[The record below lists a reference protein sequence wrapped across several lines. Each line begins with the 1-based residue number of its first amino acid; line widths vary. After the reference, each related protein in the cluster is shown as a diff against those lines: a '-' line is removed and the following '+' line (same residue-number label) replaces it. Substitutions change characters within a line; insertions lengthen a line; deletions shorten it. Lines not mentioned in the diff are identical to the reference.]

1 MDEELASG
9 RDHKPIRV
17 LIADDHPLFRSALRQ
32 MLSEQLGFKVV
43 GEAADGQE
51 ATELCHRLRP
61 ELVLMDLRM
70 PRMDGI
76 AATRQIK
83 QAFPSTV
90 VLILTAFEAQNHLLE
105 ALEVGAAGYVLK
117 HATPQELADA
127 VRKALSGE
135 SPINHELATQLLR
148 SLADK
153 RSQEKTQ
160 LPSEP
165 PNKRQESL
173 PRSLSEALT
182 PRELDVLRLLAVGR
196 TNKQIAQELT
206 ISLATVKTHVEHIIA
221 KLRVSDRTQAAIR
234 AIELGLSDK
243 QQH

>member
-1 MDEELASG
+1 MNGEPPSTK
-9 RDHKPIRV
+9 RHKPTRM

-32 MLSEQLGFKVV
+32 MLSEQLDFKVV

-51 ATELCHRLRP
+51 AIELCCRLRP
-61 ELVLMDLRM
+61 ELVLIDVRM

-90 VLILTAFEAQNHLLE
+90 VLILTAFEDQNYLLE

-117 HATPQELADA
+117 HATPQQLADA
-127 VRKALSGE
+127 IRKALSGG

-153 RSQEKTQ
+153 RRQKQTQ

-165 PNKRQESL
+165 PNKHQEPL
-173 PRSLSEALT
+173 PKSLSEVLT
-182 PRELDVLRLLAVGR
+182 PRELDVLRLLAMGR

-221 KLRVSDRTQAAIR
+221 KLRVSDRLQAAIR
-234 AIELGLSDK
+234 AIELGLLGK

>member
-1 MDEELASG
+1 M
-9 RDHKPIRV
+9 I
-17 LIADDHPLFRSALRQ
+17 
-32 MLSEQLGFKVV
+32 SEQLDFKVV

-51 ATELCHRLRP
+51 AIELCRRLHP
-61 ELVLMDLRM
+61 ELVLMDVRM

-90 VLILTAFEAQNHLLE
+90 VLMITAFEAQNYMLE
-105 ALEVGAAGYVLK
+105 ALEAGAAGYVLK
-117 HATPQELADA
+117 YATPQQLADA
-127 VRKALSGE
+127 IRKALSGE
-135 SPINHELATQLLR
+135 SPINHELATQVLK

-153 RSQEKTQ
+153 RRQKETQ

-165 PNKRQESL
+165 PNKHQEPLRKS
-173 PRSLSEALT
+173 PSEVLT

-221 KLRVSDRTQAAIR
+221 KLRVSDRTQAVVTAIG
-234 AIELGLSDK
+234 LGLLDK
-243 QQH
+243 RQA